1 MTEEELRR
9 MVYGEQQNI
18 EKKDNSVVGKVYKY
32 SDPPESDILEKIT
45 QIGFSMIDNNKFLN
59 DTQKAAMRESVLFNA
74 YTQGKID
81 KQQLTAIANMYNIKV
96 N

>member
-1 MTEEELRR
+1 
-9 MVYGEQQNI
+9 
-18 EKKDNSVVGKVYKY
+18 
-32 SDPPESDILEKIT
+32 
-45 QIGFSMIDNNKFLN
+45 MIDNNKFLN